1 MEMMVALFVG
11 YFLYESDASNWWW
24 TGYWLIIGVGAVQ
37 RMCNTYSLAKA
48 KHAKEIE
55 EQRKYW
61 EGK

>member
-1 MEMMVALFVG
+1 MEMMVTLFVG

-24 TGYWLIIGVGAVQ
+24 TGFWAIIGVKIISTVVKYDET
-37 RMCNTYSLAKA
+37 RRLKN
-48 KHAKEIE
+48 AKEIE